1 MKKVTEY
8 DIEKIYSDMEKY
20 LIKNI
25 IRNLTSDLHSFHLKE
40 EEELGFKWE
49 AWQTAKL
56 RDLQKFRRQNKDIVN
71 SRTKGINK
79 KIAALLNKEAMQ
91 GKKTAYK
98 EYKEAL
104 TYGYNSSVQ
113 VKDSFFKMSSRK
125 VRKLIGSVT
134 NDFQKVNQATFRR
147 SNDIYRQI
155 IVEASMYKNTGVMT
169 SKQAINKA
177 IEDFKSRGINS
188 IVYSNG
194 SKHKISDYASM
205 AIRTASTRAQLMG
218 EGELRKKMGV
228 STIQMSKHSTSC
240 KLCQPWEGK
249 VLIDDVYSGGS
260 KKNGN
265 YPLLSDAMK
274 QGLYHPNCRHGH
286 GTYFPELSKKNNEEI
301 IEKVEQE
308 NIDKNKTQEHTS
320 LTQNE
325 KDAVE
330 HYVSGEGMWINQY
343 LRGKGD
349 FGELS
354 SKEKDY
360 LKNLDSATKRPL
372 NNDMKLYRSVDAS
385 SIFGDMDVYEF
396 EDFKNDLLYGATDK
410 GQYAQ
415 SRLAKHKALAN
426 SVINKEFTEKGFMS
440 TTKSYDY
447 AIDFDGFTGSDKPIV
462 LEINVPKGTN
472 GIDLGKELKEL
483 EEKMDQKEV
492 LLNKGIEYKVEEVTT
507 KDGHIYVKTKI
518 IEKPNVQKET
528 KKITYE
534 DLIQDDTDF
543 VIKNVSNV
551 GNVSNDRMEV
561 IKAISTLNKQTQE
574 LIKNTTFTVGSKTN
588 SKYWRKS
595 DIINVRKG
603 SDVYEII
610 HEIGHAVETKLN
622 LYENEE
628 YIKLLKNKFGGW
640 MFDDLEVYIDE
651 LTGIEVYLAKNTD
664 GFVSEYQSRAYIKDK
679 HGNIKIDTSKEIDIR
694 LFKEYFS
701 EGFRVYYED
710 QETLK
715 EIDVDLYNFIKKIIG
730 D

>member
-260 KKNGN
+260 KKDGN

-301 IEKVEQE
+301 IEKIE
-308 NIDKNKTQEHTS
+308 NDNKKSNEDTLPFVNVTDKWLKSATPNSHKVV
-320 LTQNE
+320 
-325 KDAVE
+325 DAD
-330 HYVSGEGMWINQY
+330 YFDDGETKHIVD
-343 LRGKGD
+343 GKKVIFD
-349 FGELS
+349 YSE
-354 SKEKDY
+354 KEK
-360 LKNLDSATKRPL
+360 
-372 NNDMKLYRSVDAS
+372 
-385 SIFGDMDVYEF
+385 
-396 EDFKNDLLYGATDK
+396 
-410 GQYAQ
+410 
-415 SRLAKHKALAN
+415 
-426 SVINKEFTEKGFMS
+426 
-440 TTKSYDY
+440 
-447 AIDFDGFTGSDKPIV
+447 
-462 LEINVPKGTN
+462 EI
-472 GIDLGKELKEL
+472 GKWL
-483 EEKMDQKEV
+483 EETFGGEIYMCPRI
-492 LLNKGIEYKVEEVTT
+492 NYPKGIETP
-507 KDGHIYVKTKI
+507 D
-518 IEKPNVQKET
+518 
-528 KKITYE
+528 
-534 DLIQDDTDF
+534 
-543 VIKNVSNV
+543 
-551 GNVSNDRMEV
+551 
-561 IKAISTLNKQTQE
+561 
-574 LIKNTTFTVGSKTN
+574 
-588 SKYWRKS
+588 
-595 DIINVRKG
+595 
-603 SDVYEII
+603 
-610 HEIGHAVETKLN
+610 
-622 LYENEE
+622 
-628 YIKLLKNKFGGW
+628 YIFRDMKF
-640 MFDDLEVYIDE
+640 D
-651 LTGIEVYLAKNTD
+651 
-664 GFVSEYQSRAYIKDK
+664 
-679 HGNIKIDTSKEIDIR
+679 
-694 LFKEYFS
+694 
-701 EGFRVYYED
+701 
-710 QETLK
+710 LK
-715 EIDVDLYNFIKKIIG
+715 EIKGNGKRTIDSAIKNKKKQANNFIFDISESSLSEEEIIEQVKRIYKTSGREWVDITIIKKHSKLIAVFKKRS
-730 D
+730 

>member
-104 TYGYNSSVQ
+104 THGYNSSVQ

-260 KKNGN
+260 KKDGN

-286 GTYFPELSKKNNEEI
+286 GTYFPELSKKSNEEI
-301 IEKVEQE
+301 IENP
-308 NIDKNKTQEHTS
+308 NIK
-320 LTQNE
+320 
-325 KDAVE
+325 
-330 HYVSGEGMWINQY
+330 
-343 LRGKGD
+343 
-349 FGELS
+349 
-354 SKEKDY
+354 
-360 LKNLDSATKRPL
+360 
-372 NNDMKLYRSVDAS
+372 
-385 SIFGDMDVYEF
+385 
-396 EDFKNDLLYGATDK
+396 
-410 GQYAQ
+410 
-415 SRLAKHKALAN
+415 
-426 SVINKEFTEKGFMS
+426 
-440 TTKSYDY
+440 
-447 AIDFDGFTGSDKPIV
+447 
-462 LEINVPKGTN
+462 
-472 GIDLGKELKEL
+472 
-483 EEKMDQKEV
+483 
-492 LLNKGIEYKVEEVTT
+492 
-507 KDGHIYVKTKI
+507 
-518 IEKPNVQKET
+518 KET
-528 KKITYE
+528 KKMKYQ
-534 DLIQDDTDF
+534 DMAQDDTDF
-543 VIKNVSNV
+543 IIKSESNV

-588 SKYWRKS
+588 SKYMRKS
-595 DIINVRKG
+595 DIIVVRKG
-603 SDVYEII
+603 AKFYEII
-610 HEIGHAVETKLN
+610 HEMGHVVETKLN

-628 YIKLLKNKFGGW
+628 FVKLLKNKFDGW
-640 MFDDLEVYIDE
+640 MFDDLEVYIDD
-651 LTGIEVYLAKNTD
+651 LTGIEVYLAKNQD
-664 GFVSEYQSRAYIKDK
+664 GFVSEYQSRAYINDK
-679 HGNIKIDTSKEIDIR
+679 HGNLKIDTSKEIDIR
-694 LFKEYFS
+694 LFREYFS

-715 EIDVDLYNFIKKIIG
+715 KTDINLYNFIKKIIG

>member
-20 LIKNI
+20 LINNI
-25 IRNLTSDLHSFHLKE
+25 IRNLTSDMHSFHLKE

-260 KKNGN
+260 KKDGN

-286 GTYFPELSKKNNEEI
+286 GTYFPELSKQSNEEI
-301 IEKVEQE
+301 IKKVDLDTTEDNKYDIVQKQRTYE
-308 NIDKNKTQEHTS
+308 RKIRNLKYQQQFDKKSGWNNAEEVTKNKLSILKEEYKTFLKDNNLKRYYFRESIDKNINITLDDVYKNS
-320 LTQNE
+320 YN
-325 KDAVE
+325 
-330 HYVSGEGMWINQY
+330 INQY
-343 LRGKGD
+343 KRYSKLLGNDKIGKIDNFLKIKYNHPNEWKKLMLDYSDALGIKSKGQVKHYISLIKDELRIGQQEKHIIGTLNYKDGKSYITISLDKVKELVHKYAGT
-349 FGELS
+349 GEMKFS
-354 SKEKDY
+354 NNTGNWTKTEKITTDEIIGVY
-360 LKNLDSATKRPL
+360 IKKDSEGNVIDKYATKSFVV
-372 NNDMKLYRSVDAS
+372 KYS
-385 SIFGDMDVYEF
+385 
-396 EDFKNDLLYGATDK
+396 KK
-410 GQYAQ
+410 GY
-415 SRLAKHKALAN
+415 H
-426 SVINKEFTEKGFMS
+426 
-440 TTKSYDY
+440 
-447 AIDFDGFTGSDKPIV
+447 IV
-462 LEINVPKGTN
+462 PA
-472 GIDLGKELKEL
+472 
-483 EEKMDQKEV
+483 
-492 LLNKGIEYKVEEVTT
+492 
-507 KDGHIYVKTKI
+507 
-518 IEKPNVQKET
+518 
-528 KKITYE
+528 
-534 DLIQDDTDF
+534 
-543 VIKNVSNV
+543 
-551 GNVSNDRMEV
+551 GNEMRD
-561 IKAISTLNKQTQE
+561 
-574 LIKNTTFTVGSKTN
+574 
-588 SKYWRKS
+588 
-595 DIINVRKG
+595 
-603 SDVYEII
+603 
-610 HEIGHAVETKLN
+610 
-622 LYENEE
+622 ENE
-628 YIKLLKNKFGGW
+628 
-640 MFDDLEVYIDE
+640 
-651 LTGIEVYLAKNTD
+651 
-664 GFVSEYQSRAYIKDK
+664 
-679 HGNIKIDTSKEIDIR
+679 
-694 LFKEYFS
+694 
-701 EGFRVYYED
+701 
-710 QETLK
+710 
-715 EIDVDLYNFIKKIIG
+715 
-730 D
+730 

>member
-8 DIEKIYSDMEKY
+8 DIEKIYSNMEKY

-260 KKNGN
+260 KKDGN

-588 SKYWRKS
+588 SKYLRKS

-640 MFDDLEVYIDE
+640 MFDDLEVYTDD
-651 LTGIEVYLAKNTD
+651 LANKDVYLAKNLD
-664 GFVSEYQSRAYIKDK
+664 GFVSEYQSRAYITDKDDK
-679 HGNIKIDTSKEIDIR
+679 VIIDTNKEIDIH
-694 LFKEYFS
+694 LFREYFS
-701 EGFRVYYED
+701 EGFRFYYKNI
-710 QETLK
+710 ETLK
-715 EIDVDLYNFIKKIIG
+715 KTDVDLYNFIKKIIG